1 MTDREKA
8 IVMAHTGICMLAG
21 EKFGVFHAYIEDIM
35 GRPVYTHELA
45 IQSISDEIKE
55 KSRDD
60 FMKLCMEE
68 QEPCEDCVSRKSI
81 KQKLQE
87 HHDFFVNAYGGFSN
101 LPQNDKSRVDEI
113 TNCIAMVVNEP
124 PVNPQSK
131 TGHWIP
137 VSERLPK
144 AGEYIGNAARYYLVQ
159 NEYGDMLVA
168 RYTHGEYWEQGYQL
182 KPIGDEI
189 VAWMPL
195 PTPYDPKESE
205 E

>member
-1 MTDREKA
+1 MTDKEKA
-8 IVMAHTGICMLAG
+8 IVMAHTGICMLTG

-60 FMKLCMEE
+60 FIKLCMEE
-68 QEPCEDCVSRKSI
+68 QEPCEDAISRKSI

-124 PVNPQSK
+124 PVNPQ
-131 TGHWIP
+131 
-137 VSERLPK
+137 PK
-144 AGEYIGNAARYYLVQ
+144 MQKV
-159 NEYGDMLVA
+159 
-168 RYTHGEYWEQGYQL
+168 
-182 KPIGDEI
+182 
-189 VAWMPL
+189 
-195 PTPYDPKESE
+195 E

>member
-60 FMKLCMEE
+60 FIKLCKEE
-68 QEPCEDCVSRKSI
+68 QEPCSDAISRQAVLDLIEHYNSDGLGSVFYGYEEGVKFADAVN
-81 KQKLQE
+81 KL
-87 HHDFFVNAYGGFSN
+87 
-101 LPQNDKSRVDEI
+101 
-113 TNCIAMVVNEP
+113 P
-124 PVNPQSK
+124 PVTPQSK

-137 VSERLPK
+137 VSEKLPDK
-144 AGEYIGNAARYYLVQ
+144 EGYYLCSV
-159 NEYGDMLVA
+159 
-168 RYTHGEYWEQGYQL
+168 RYMYPPYNFFEPEKVKYMDDVTIQKFDGEFNIEV
-182 KPIGDEI
+182 K
-189 VAWMPL
+189 AWMPL
-195 PTPYDPKESE
+195 PTSFEPQERSDKE
-205 E
+205 